1 MDEKIGSELDPSRH
15 RADVMADHERH
26 SAELNGP
33 FNHRKMVREQ
43 DFLWG

>member
-1 MDEKIGSELDPSRH
+1 MDEKNRPEPDPSRH
-15 RADVMADHERH
+15 RADVKADHERH

-33 FNHRKMVREQ
+33 FNHRKIVYEQ